1 MIHGK
6 KSCFTQIGNTVSLK
20 SLTHVIKVIIQFYY
34 YTILMRHT
42 VLLKRELLFM
52 FWGSILVISYGD
64 PLHYTPHNFFFSYKY
79 CKSWNYENGIY
90 DSTQLGIYSHDVK
103 QAVFS

>member
-1 MIHGK
+1 M
-6 KSCFTQIGNTVSLK
+6 
-20 SLTHVIKVIIQFYY
+20 KVIIQFYY
-34 YTILMRHT
+34 YTILMGHT

-64 PLHYTPHNFFFSYKY
+64 PLYCTPHSFFSYK
-79 CKSWNYENGIY
+79 CFKSRNYENGIY
-90 DSTQLGIYSHDVK
+90 DTQLGIYSQDVK